1 MKEIL
6 GYNLEKFF
14 RRIEYPCDG
23 GMFERTYKGTDY
35 EVWAMT
41 DNIFD
46 IICDYSED
54 EFVELAGKDAW
65 WRSSTGSVL
74 GKPTAR
80 AIVNEKR
87 LICWGR

>member
-23 GMFERTYKGTDY
+23 GVFERTYKGADY

-46 IICDYSED
+46 IICDYSE
-54 EFVELAGKDAW
+54 E
-65 WRSSTGSVL
+65 
-74 GKPTAR
+74 
-80 AIVNEKR
+80 
-87 LICWGR
+87 